1 MAHDVSS
8 IITNPEN
15 IDMDSSEY
23 RFLYDGSRPNWIL
36 VTIDGREKIYNE
48 VDHVILNSFAPDLE
62 SAIIGQMKKHG

>member
-1 MAHDVSS
+1 
-8 IITNPEN
+8 
-15 IDMDSSEY
+15 MDSSEY